1 MAVTTV
7 LLLAVLFIA
16 GLVNIFFRFPTT
28 KLLAWFQSL
37 SKPYSTPTTTT
48 PSKDKDNLVVNSISP
63 QPKVADQAAEL
74 KQVFATFDKN
84 SDGFITKQ
92 ELKESLKNIR
102 IFMSDAE
109 VEEMV
114 KKVDANGDGLIDF
127 DEFCMLCGSMLLRD
141 DGVVEGGDGGG
152 AEEEEELKEAF
163 GVFDKDKDG
172 LISVEELAVV
182 LCSLGLREGNK
193 VEDCKEMVK
202 KVDRDGDGMVN
213 FDEFKRMMK
222 GGGLLLA
229 H

>member
-37 SKPYSTPTTTT
+37 SNPYSTPTTT

-74 KQVFATFDKN
+74 KQMFATFDKN

-127 DEFCMLCGSMLLRD
+127 DEFCMLCGSMRRRD
-141 DGVVEGGDGGG
+141 DGGVEGGDGGG
-152 AEEEEELKEAF
+152 AEEEQELKEAF